1 MPSLLGFSIADN
13 LEPTI
18 KFYEDCVGLNATRNL
33 ILQHP
38 SMISYS
44 LEKRL
49 KPRLA
54 EAQEA
59 GIFIDTGILSLLAKY
74 TDDLWSKSL
83 AFQKTKRLKEQ
94 LQDR

>member
-1 MPSLLGFSIADN
+1 MLSA
-13 LEPTI
+13 
-18 KFYEDCVGLNATRNL
+18 
-33 ILQHP
+33 
-38 SMISYS
+38 S

-54 EAQEA
+54 ESQEE
-59 GIFIDTGILSLLAKY
+59 GIFIDTWLLNRMAKY
-74 TDDLWSKSL
+74 AEDLWSKSL